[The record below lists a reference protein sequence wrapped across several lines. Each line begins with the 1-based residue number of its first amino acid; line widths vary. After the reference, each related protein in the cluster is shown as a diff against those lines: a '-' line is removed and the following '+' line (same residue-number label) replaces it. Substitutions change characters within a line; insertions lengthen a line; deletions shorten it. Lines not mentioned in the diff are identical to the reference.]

1 MGKDWSVIVKRY
13 RVRHCL
19 TQKGLADLLGV
30 SQRTVSR
37 WERGEDNPSL
47 IQQKRLRDLAW
58 DPTSLLSWRVFQ
70 SVSNCPMPR
79 ALSRGQS
86 LRLQVVS
93 PPAIAKRPSVVN
105 WIGRDLAK
113 IATGVLQEMLDDR
126 VLQHSIA
133 VGDIACVLSTTE
145 SVLRTHEHPSI
156 GKYETAITYFFHDG
170 TLYSDAISAPA
181 AADAICGYRAIPM
194 DEALFG

>member
-1 MGKDWSVIVKRY
+1 MGENWSVVVKRY

-19 TQKGLADLLGV
+19 TQKGLASLLGV
-30 SQRTVSR
+30 SQRTISR

-58 DPTSLLSWRVFQ
+58 DATSLLSWRVFQ

-79 ALSRGQS
+79 ALSRGPNI
-86 LRLQVVS
+86 RLQVVS
-93 PPAIAKRPSVVN
+93 RPAMEKRPSVVN

-126 VLQHSIA
+126 FLQQNIA
-133 VGDIACVLSTTE
+133 NGDIACVLSTTE
-145 SVLRTHEHPSI
+145 SVLRTPEHPAI
-156 GKYETAITYFFHDG
+156 GKFQTAITYFFHDG
-170 TLYSDAISAPA
+170 ALYSDAISAPA
-181 AADAICGYRAIPM
+181 AADAPCGYRAIPM
-194 DEALFG
+194 DEALS